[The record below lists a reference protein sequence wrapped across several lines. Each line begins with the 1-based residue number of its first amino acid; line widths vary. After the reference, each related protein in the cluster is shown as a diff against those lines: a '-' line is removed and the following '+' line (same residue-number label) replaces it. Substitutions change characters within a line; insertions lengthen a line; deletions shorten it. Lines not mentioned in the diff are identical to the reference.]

1 MSSGPAPRPRPAPRR
16 DPILPVRLFRA
27 VVAMPRDHRL
37 AVYGA
42 LGLFVSLFLPWYE
55 ETRSFAIDVKGKA
68 QGATVHQTHTAIS
81 VFTFVEA
88 AELLTAGA
96 VLFLLFA
103 RAEGRAFHLPGGDG
117 TMVTAGGAWALLL
130 VIWRFFDKPDFGANS
145 TAGLH
150 WGILGPLAAASVLLY
165 AGQRIRIAHRPE
177 PPLPGEHEPPGWE
190 PPPSDEPPPPAR
202 RRRPT
207 PPDEALTTPMGQ
219 EPTEVAPPP
228 RRERTTRVFE
238 DVPEPDEPPPT
249 PDNLEHRPP
258 PPPAQDQLSIPL
270 GDERDEPLR

>member
-1 MSSGPAPRPRPAPRR
+1 MSSGPAPRPRPTPRR
-16 DPILPVRLFRA
+16 QPVLPVRLFRA
-27 VVAMPRDHRL
+27 LLDMPRDHRL

-42 LGLFVSLFLPWYE
+42 FGLFVSLFLPWYE

-130 VIWRFFDKPDFGANS
+130 VIWRFFDKPDFGSNS

-150 WGILGPLAAASVLLY
+150 WGILGPLVAASVLLY
-165 AGQRIRIAHRPE
+165 AGQRIRVAHRPE
-177 PPLPGEHEPPGWE
+177 PPLPGEG
-190 PPPSDEPPPPAR
+190 DEPPPGDAPPPAPR

-207 PPDEALTTPMGQ
+207 PADEALTTPMGQ

-228 RRERTTRVFE
+228 RRERTTRVF
-238 DVPEPDEPPPT
+238 DDIPEPDEPPPT

-258 PPPAQDQLSIPL
+258 PPPAPDQLSIPL
-270 GDERDEPLR
+270 GDERDEPRR

>member
-1 MSSGPAPRPRPAPRR
+1 MSSGQVPRPRPPRQG
-16 DPILPVRLFRA
+16 PVLPVRLFRTLLS
-27 VVAMPRDHRL
+27 MPRDQRL

-55 ETRSFAIDVKGKA
+55 ETRSFAINVKGKA

-117 TMVTAGGAWALLL
+117 TIVTAAGGWALLL

-150 WGILGPLAAASVLLY
+150 WGILGPLAAASVLLL
-165 AGQRIRIAHRPE
+165 AGQRIRIANRPE
-177 PPLPGEHEPPGWE
+177 PPLPGEGG
-190 PPPSDEPPPPAR
+190 AA
-202 RRRPT
+202 
-207 PPDEALTTPMGQ
+207 PPDEALTTALDD
-219 EPTEVAPPP
+219 EPTQVAPPP
-228 RRERTTRVFE
+228 PRRARPPRDVFE
-238 DVPEPDEPPPT
+238 DVPEPDEPPAT

-258 PPPAQDQLSIPL
+258 PPPAQDQLFIPL
-270 GDERDEPLR
+270 GDERDEPRR